1 MEKKIYKVDL
11 IKEENDYLVF
21 NTNNY
26 SYKINLNS
34 DKQNELRNLFYQI
47 IKLTFNEEPEF
58 VLSEESKNYYNKLF
72 LEISEEYLK
81 DLNEEIK
88 TIIQNKPDLS

>member
-21 NTNNY
+21 NINNY